1 LKGAA
6 DMDGRAEGVAASSAG
21 FAGSAERGRRRLLWW
36 LAGGLAL
43 GAGSVS
49 MPAGAQPNNAAML
62 ERSVKAAF
70 LYKFL
75 GYAEFAPSAFA
86 DAATPLTIGV
96 AGADELAAELGRIVA
111 GRSVQGR
118 SVVVKT
124 LRENEAPN
132 GVHLL
137 FVGGEDSA
145 RLRSILKAGVPQRM
159 LIVTESENGL
169 QNGSVINFKIVEQ
182 RVRFDVSLEAADRN
196 SVKLSSRLLT
206 VANHVHK
213 GAP

>member
-1 LKGAA
+1 MRRGDVIAGRVPGAPRTRRSVLRWMLCAGIGIGVGGGARGAA
-6 DMDGRAEGVAASSAG
+6 QPGV
-21 FAGSAERGRRRLLWW
+21 
-36 LAGGLAL
+36 
-43 GAGSVS
+43 
-49 MPAGAQPNNAAML
+49 NATL

-75 GYAEFAPSAFA
+75 GYAEFPATAFA

-96 AGADELAAELGRIVA
+96 AGADELAAELTRIVA
-111 GRSVQGR
+111 GRTVQSR
-118 SVVVKT
+118 TITVKI
-124 LRENEAPN
+124 LRDNEAPV

-137 FVGGEDSA
+137 FVGGDDSA
-145 RLRSILKAGVPQRM
+145 RLRGILKAGVPPRM
-159 LIVTESENGL
+159 LIVTESESGL
-169 QNGSVINFKIVEQ
+169 QNGSVINFKIVEE